1 HGIADHYA
9 ARRIPE
15 GHAVEG
21 RFRILLGV
29 LQPPGLARICR
40 FVNPRFIPA
49 ADRHQVSGLR
59 VDGICVAEV
68 EFLAAPDG
76 SRLPRLA
83 SVRRTDKCPTCAAGP
98 DYVCIDDAQSV
109 QASGGVRLLRVPLA
123 ERGRRHKTSQEN
135 LDFHARQCTRK
146 KSAKHALLLFDYKQ
160 SVILLL
166 DTLIDAAER
175 QRL

>member
-1 HGIADHYA
+1 M
-9 ARRIPE
+9 RRIPE
-15 GHAVEG
+15 GHAVEE
-21 RFRILLGV
+21 RFRILLAV
-29 LQPPGLARICR
+29 LQRPGLARIGR
-40 FVNPRFIPA
+40 LVNTRLIPVS
-49 ADRHQVSGLR
+49 DGHQVRGLG
-59 VDGICVAEV
+59 VDPINIAEV
-68 EFLAAPDG
+68 EFLAAWDG

-109 QASGGVRLLRVPLA
+109 QAGSGVRLLGVPLA

-135 LDFHARQCTRK
+135 LDFHTRQCTRK

-166 DTLIDAAER
+166 DTLID
-175 QRL
+175 